1 MTMENCILFVESP
14 NKRDVRLGRLRLK
27 LDTML
32 SFSFTETKPWHK
44 QIVLTPLDFPFLKYV
59 GLSFTYVHTFF

>member
-32 SFSFTETKPWHK
+32 RSFSFTKTKPWHK
-44 QIVLTPLDFPFLKYV
+44 QIVLTPLDKLRPLDFPF
-59 GLSFTYVHTFF
+59 